1 MSRSAYIKL
10 GGGLDLITPTR
21 QMAPGAALACVNYE
35 TPVNGGYRSVKGY
48 AQMGP
53 EVPGQGP
60 VLGVA
65 TFYDRKYAIR
75 EDATVGTATLY
86 RLSLDGATWEVI
98 GTGGELSP
106 NRHEF
111 DEGNPYATDAGN
123 ALYGVGG
130 AKPFELAQDG
140 SLTVLANAPAGATM
154 IALHQNHLFLGFPK
168 GSLQFSGIGDPT
180 NYDAATGGAGEIGV
194 GQRLTGIIRGVGG
207 VLHVLTRDSVQMLRG
222 TSASNFAL
230 EVTIPGVGCRSYS
243 AQSLLMPYFV
253 TERGITTL
261 RAAQEFGDFTALQ
274 PGAPVEP
281 LFSGGGLA
289 NRVVASS
296 ISKTKAQYRVFFDDG
311 SGLYVSP
318 TGIGQIRFPDQVAV
332 CHSAEL
338 SSGEEFLMFGD
349 DKGLVYRLDSGNS
362 FNGQPIRAFLTL
374 AYTDLKS
381 PSTRKRFR
389 RAFFDVR
396 SGSDASIWALPDF
409 DYGGIETAAP
419 RRQPISFMLG
429 GGLWDAANWDEF
441 RWSVPFLG
449 QEPMDITGTGTSIN
463 FAIYSESSKQP
474 HELLGYDLSF
484 DIRRNR
490 RG

>member
-1 MSRSAYIKL
+1 
-10 GGGLDLITPTR
+10 
-21 QMAPGAALACVNYE
+21 
-35 TPVNGGYRSVKGY
+35 
-48 AQMGP
+48 
-53 EVPGQGP
+53 
-60 VLGVA
+60 
-65 TFYDRKYAIR
+65 
-75 EDATVGTATLY
+75 
-86 RLSLDGATWEVI
+86 
-98 GTGGELSP
+98 
-106 NRHEF
+106 
-111 DEGNPYATDAGN
+111 
-123 ALYGVGG
+123 
-130 AKPFELAQDG
+130 
-140 SLTVLANAPAGATM
+140 
-154 IALHQNHLFLGFPK
+154 
-168 GSLQFSGIGDPT
+168 
-180 NYDAATGGAGEIGV
+180 
-194 GQRLTGIIRGVGG
+194 
-207 VLHVLTRDSVQMLRG
+207 
-222 TSASNFAL
+222 
-230 EVTIPGVGCRSYS
+230 
-243 AQSLLMPYFV
+243 
-253 TERGITTL
+253 
-261 RAAQEFGDFTALQ
+261 
-274 PGAPVEP
+274 
-281 LFSGGGLA
+281 
-289 NRVVASS
+289 VVASS